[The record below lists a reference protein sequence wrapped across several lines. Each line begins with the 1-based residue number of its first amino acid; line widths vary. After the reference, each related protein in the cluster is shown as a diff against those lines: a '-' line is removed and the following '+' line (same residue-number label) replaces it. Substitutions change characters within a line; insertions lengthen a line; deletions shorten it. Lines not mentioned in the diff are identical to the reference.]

1 MHCSRARCM
10 HQIPYTHTRIVMSVR
25 FSFVSPLLFA
35 FVAIHLGKIFIQ
47 RIYRAQYTHIV
58 HRLRLPMHCL
68 HMKWGVVCVRN
79 AIILLL
85 LSLIARISY
94 VHFSKNL
101 EFFSN
106 KIKGIKKN
114 RYMRKCATVCVHVY
128 TCCHHHPRFPAHQI

>member
-1 MHCSRARCM
+1 
-10 HQIPYTHTRIVMSVR
+10 MSVR

-35 FVAIHLGKIFIQ
+35 FVAIHLSKIFIQ
-47 RIYRAQYTHIV
+47 RIYRAQHTHIV

-85 LSLIARISY
+85 LSLCARISY

-106 KIKGIKKN
+106 KIKGIKKIDTCVSV
-114 RYMRKCATVCVHVY
+114 RLYVCMCIH